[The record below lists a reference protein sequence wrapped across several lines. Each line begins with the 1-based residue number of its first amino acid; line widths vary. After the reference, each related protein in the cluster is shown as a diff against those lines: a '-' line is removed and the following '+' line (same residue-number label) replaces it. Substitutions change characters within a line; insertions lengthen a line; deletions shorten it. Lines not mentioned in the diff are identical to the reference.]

1 MWWFPWILKLM
12 AAVGLAAQR
21 PMRRGNVGLQEF
33 IKRLG
38 TLRGREIFSIRILR
52 PLKFLSDPFLPW

>member
-12 AAVGLAAQR
+12 AAVGLAPQR

-33 IKRLG
+33 IKRVG
-38 TLRGREIFSIRILR
+38 TLRLWEIFSIRILR
-52 PLKFLSDPFLPW
+52 LRKILFDPFLPW